1 MHDEGSTAFGPRRP
15 RPLAGSSEDELER
28 LLREEDPGNPAF
40 FEAMTG
46 AIRSESPG
54 LLRAVQRR
62 IDRALAEDEPG
73 GAAAPSW
80 VEWAIRPLAETT
92 HPEVL
97 ETLYRWAEDPRLT
110 AQVALTLGEMR
121 NPKALPWLQKTVESA
136 SMAAPTRSRAAA
148 VLQTH
153 FGEPAG
159 LRHLAPKLAEEGRDG
174 FRCGFDA
181 FFMVDSESRGKEYL
195 EAVVAAAQRQ
205 PAADHLVTLMH
216 LLRKAK
222 HPQLVVPVL
231 ARGLEDRRR
240 ARDLLRPV
248 RRGRVCD
255 FALYHLA
262 SNLWPEEGFGRPPQW
277 WVRKLRGSALR
288 RRVRAELAT
297 QR

>member
-1 MHDEGSTAFGPRRP
+1 M
-15 RPLAGSSEDELER
+15 ER
-28 LLREEDPGNPAF
+28 LLREEDPDSPAF
-40 FEAMTG
+40 FEAMIE
-46 AIRSESPG
+46 AIRSASPG

-62 IDRALAEDEPG
+62 IDRALAEDEPE
-73 GAAAPSW
+73 GAVAPSW

-110 AQVALTLGEMR
+110 AQMALTLGEMR
-121 NPKALPWLQKTVESA
+121 NPKALPWLRKTVESA
-136 SMAAPTRSRAAA
+136 SVAGPTRSRAAA
-148 VLQTH
+148 LLQMH

-159 LRHLAPKLAEEGRDG
+159 LLHLAPKLAEEERDS

-181 FFMVDSESRGKEYL
+181 FFMVDPESRGSEYL
-195 EAVVAAAQRQ
+195 EAVVVAAQRQ
-205 PAADHLVTLMH
+205 PVADHLVTLMH

-240 ARDLLRPV
+240 ARDLLKPV
-248 RRGRVCD
+248 RKGRVCD

-262 SNLWPEEGFGRPPQW
+262 SNLWPEEDFGRPPQW
-277 WVRKLRGSALR
+277 WVRKLRGPALR
-288 RRVRAELAT
+288 RRVATELAAW
-297 QR
+297 R